1 MNGGPG
7 LAGRQSVSYDFSGQT
22 AIVTGGVGGI
32 GTAVAKRLGDSGA
45 RVWIWDLDRADW
57 AGARSLLVD
66 VTSREDV
73 ADAVAKVVDQDA
85 RIDILVNSAGYL
97 GRHVP
102 FEQLAPTEWQRI
114 IDVNLVG
121 ILVPCHYVLPHM
133 RRAGRGRIV
142 NMGSLAGKHGLPNL
156 PVYSAAS
163 AGVIA
168 FTKALAQELAAS
180 EIRVN
185 SVAPGPI
192 ETDLITQLGPEVVDM
207 FVASSPMRRL
217 GDPREVA
224 ELVVWLCSAACS
236 FNTGA
241 VFDLSGGRATY

>member
-1 MNGGPG
+1 VNSPDSE
-7 LAGRQSVSYDFSGQT
+7 GRRSVSYDFTGQI
-22 AIVTGGVGGI
+22 AIVTGGFGGI
-32 GTAVAKRLGDSGA
+32 GSAVAKRLTDSGA
-45 RVWIWDLDRADW
+45 RVWVWDRARGDL
-57 AGARSLLVD
+57 AGARSLPVD
-66 VTSREDV
+66 VTNHDQV
-73 ADAVAKVVDQDA
+73 AAAVEKVVAEDA
-85 RIDILVNSAGYL
+85 QIDILVNSAGHL
-97 GRHVP
+97 GPHEP
-102 FEQLAPTEWQRI
+102 FEQLSPEEWRRI

-121 ILVPCHYVLPHM
+121 VLVPCRYVLPQM

-168 FTKALAQELAAS
+168 FTKALAQELAAT

-192 ETDLITQLGPEVVDM
+192 ETELITQLGEEVVGM

-217 GDPREVA
+217 GDPQEVA

-241 VFDLSGGRATY
+241 VFDLSGGRAMY

>member
-1 MNGGPG
+1 MNGGPD
-7 LAGRQSVSYDFSGQT
+7 LEGRRSVSYDFSGQT
-22 AIVTGGVGGI
+22 AIVTGGLGGI
-32 GTAVAKRLGDSGA
+32 GSAVAKRLSDAGA
-45 RVWIWDLDRADW
+45 RVWIWDVDREDLA
-57 AGARSLLVD
+57 AARTLTVD
-66 VTSREDV
+66 VTNHDQV
-73 ADAVAKVVDQDA
+73 AAAVEKVIAEDA
-85 RIDILVNSAGYL
+85 RLDILVNSAGHL
-97 GRHVP
+97 GPHVP
-102 FEQLAPTEWQRI
+102 FEQLSPEEWRRI

-121 ILVPCHYVLPHM
+121 VLVPCHHVLPHM
-133 RRAGRGRIV
+133 RRGGGGRIV
-142 NMGSLAGKHGLPNL
+142 NIGSLAGKHGLPSL

-168 FTKALAQELAAS
+168 FTKALAQELAAT

-192 ETDLITQLGPEVVDM
+192 ETDLITRLGPEVVEM

-217 GDPREVA
+217 GDPQEVA